1 MAEIERNVIE
11 QGRRNAVSRYLHA
24 KDDKDK
30 IAGWRS
36 DLVRVLHVFNVRS
49 IVSVRLLLTQHSQT
63 ELAINTHVAVS
74 ELGQDV
80 KITRAM
86 VSDIHR
92 NMAKGQEGSGGMNL
106 LVSETRTLSITERP
120 LTVA

>member
-1 MAEIERNVIE
+1 MAEIERNVVE
-11 QGRRNAVSRYLHA
+11 QGKRNVISRHFHA
-24 KDDKDK
+24 KNDKEK

-36 DLVRVLHVFNVRS
+36 DLVRILQIFNVRS
-49 IVSVRLLLTQHSQT
+49 IVSVWLLLTQHSQT

-80 KITRAM
+80 TSIRSI
-86 VSDIHR
+86 VSDIR
-92 NMAKGQEGSGGMNL
+92 RTTVKGQEGSGGMNL
-106 LVSETRTLSITERP
+106 LVSETRSLSITKRL